1 MSMSSSTTLQSNK
14 SESPYQAE
22 PDANNSPQ
30 RPHDEENPPPTAED
44 KEVKKEKEEGDAFL
58 VDWDS
63 GEKANPRNWSTTY
76 KSWITFQLGMLAL
89 CASLGSSIISPAE
102 TVIAEYTGISTEVAV
117 LVISMYIL
125 G

>member
-1 MSMSSSTTLQSNK
+1 MSMSSSTTLQSIK

-22 PDANNSPQ
+22 PDSNTSPQ